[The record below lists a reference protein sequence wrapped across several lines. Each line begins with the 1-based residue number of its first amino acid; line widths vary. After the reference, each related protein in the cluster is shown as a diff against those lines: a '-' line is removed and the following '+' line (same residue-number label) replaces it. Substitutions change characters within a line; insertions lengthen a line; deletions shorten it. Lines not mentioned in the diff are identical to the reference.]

1 MNGKMSWMKLVS
13 SCLAAWLLLSACRP
27 LLTPTPAA
35 RTGVTPSAVRTQEPS
50 PAQPSPTTADALPT
64 PRATRSEE
72 PLDPP
77 PAPAARGATPIIPFD
92 PTETPTSSATRPAT
106 STPAPTRPAVPS
118 PTPTPTASLL
128 TISERDLGAPGVGDA
143 YGPSDLAVDVK
154 RDLAYVYCIRG
165 PDQRPVLA
173 VIEIAAQRVARLL
186 PLTPLTGQSG
196 GRLLLAPDGAAAFV
210 VDSDIQVLLSL
221 DPLTGKLGQHLDHV
235 RTAALSADGALL
247 ITAGEQGLAAYRRA
261 DLAEAD
267 NPAPLWSQNL
277 ARIADL
283 ALNGNRILVSRNG
296 DPAQLQV
303 FDAANGQPLA
313 VTALPD
319 SYQNGLAALPDGGWA
334 VRSNGSVS
342 QVQRFTA
349 DLQQVVTATVP
360 NGSGLFFDAPRKRL
374 LLSGYR
380 YSAQGSDSSGPIL
393 QALDAASLQVQTEQP
408 WQDQAM
414 PEIFAALGASRVLAL
429 ARYGA
434 ANVAILQTSTL
445 QAPTRLIVGV
455 RLLDMALDEASA
467 TLFVADDQDRIH
479 RVNLATGRVQKVQRG
494 QAPIALDKINR
505 LLYVNRPATLALLL
519 DKAEPPNSF
528 MLPAGVVALGI
539 NDGAAP
545 VIFPQT
551 GVPAPDPSADRVYIA
566 KSGVTIYTRAGG
578 NVGQLKA
585 TFPTPQGF
593 SPNPAAYGVLVNPV
607 SGYVLAL
614 MNNGVPGSNN
624 SSYVQYFAPGSQQPI
639 SVPGY
644 FSFITDIAFAAN
656 GDTYISYSINKN
668 QEAIQWLSPTG
679 QERGRLNGLTGR
691 LALDEKGRTLWVS
704 FGASLAAVS
713 MDSLTLQG
721 FWQGPAQVEQ
731 LIFDPARRQFYGRV
745 QDRPAVV
752 VVPLSGLAPQET
764 RFRAGAAPTAD
775 DLATHT
781 LAFDPAGRWFYVNAG
796 NTVYRT
802 RDGQSWQSVNF
813 SRSFSYGFFTVAA
826 PGVLFR
832 SSAGG
837 ADGGAAVQRSRDG
850 GATWELLA
858 TGLGDLRSTQPVV
871 ATSADV
877 AYFVS
882 RTTGIYAWQAQA
894 GRWQQIMAPEN
905 GYSPPGALTLA
916 PDGALFLLGY
926 ERMRRS
932 TDRGATWSDV
942 QAPVSGAFLLGF
954 STDYTVTQ
962 TVFAVSGGQ
971 SPALMRSTDG
981 GLTWS
986 ATGANLKLPSYVY
999 NLKLLVGPGVLYLF
1013 RGDEAAGH
1021 SELFRSRD
1029 NGDTWEAAAAE
1040 AVFGA
1045 RQAVLAADGR
1055 LWFTNKSGLQVLAA
1069 P

>member
-1 MNGKMSWMKLVS
+1 M
-13 SCLAAWLLLSACRP
+13 
-27 LLTPTPAA
+27 
-35 RTGVTPSAVRTQEPS
+35 
-50 PAQPSPTTADALPT
+50 
-64 PRATRSEE
+64 
-72 PLDPP
+72 
-77 PAPAARGATPIIPFD
+77 
-92 PTETPTSSATRPAT
+92 
-106 STPAPTRPAVPS
+106 
-118 PTPTPTASLL
+118 

-393 QALDAASLQVQTEQP
+393 QALDAANLQVQTEQP

-585 TFPTPQGF
+585 TFPTPRGL

-644 FSFITDIAFAAN
+644 FSFITD
-656 GDTYISYSINKN
+656 
-668 QEAIQWLSPTG
+668 
-679 QERGRLNGLTGR
+679 
-691 LALDEKGRTLWVS
+691 
-704 FGASLAAVS
+704 
-713 MDSLTLQG
+713 
-721 FWQGPAQVEQ
+721 
-731 LIFDPARRQFYGRV
+731 
-745 QDRPAVV
+745 
-752 VVPLSGLAPQET
+752 
-764 RFRAGAAPTAD
+764 
-775 DLATHT
+775 
-781 LAFDPAGRWFYVNAG
+781 
-796 NTVYRT
+796 
-802 RDGQSWQSVNF
+802 
-813 SRSFSYGFFTVAA
+813 
-826 PGVLFR
+826 
-832 SSAGG
+832 
-837 ADGGAAVQRSRDG
+837 
-850 GATWELLA
+850 
-858 TGLGDLRSTQPVV
+858 
-871 ATSADV
+871 
-877 AYFVS
+877 
-882 RTTGIYAWQAQA
+882 
-894 GRWQQIMAPEN
+894 
-905 GYSPPGALTLA
+905 
-916 PDGALFLLGY
+916 
-926 ERMRRS
+926 
-932 TDRGATWSDV
+932 
-942 QAPVSGAFLLGF
+942 
-954 STDYTVTQ
+954 
-962 TVFAVSGGQ
+962 
-971 SPALMRSTDG
+971 
-981 GLTWS
+981 
-986 ATGANLKLPSYVY
+986 
-999 NLKLLVGPGVLYLF
+999 
-1013 RGDEAAGH
+1013 
-1021 SELFRSRD
+1021 
-1029 NGDTWEAAAAE
+1029 
-1040 AVFGA
+1040 
-1045 RQAVLAADGR
+1045 
-1055 LWFTNKSGLQVLAA
+1055 
-1069 P
+1069 